1 MGGFERYQS
10 VAVGCVGGRRESP
23 VENDTSPFGTFG
35 EWCGRIQRKKI
46 AKQEQLGVSV
56 SPVGVP
62 WAAGSVAEM

>member
-1 MGGFERYQS
+1 MLGEGG
-10 VAVGCVGGRRESP
+10 
-23 VENDTSPFGTFG
+23 NLL
-35 EWCGRIQRKKI
+35 WKMIQVHLGPLVNGADVYKEKKI